1 MDEYTKQWI
10 MTMLNIISP
19 EELEYRAS
27 RAKNDDD
34 RRLWHTLYLLKQQ
47 QHTVRQ

>member
-1 MDEYTKQWI
+1 MDDYTKQRI
-10 MTMLNIISP
+10 ITMLDIISP

-27 RAKNDDD
+27 QAKNDDD

-47 QHTVRQ
+47 QHTVQQ